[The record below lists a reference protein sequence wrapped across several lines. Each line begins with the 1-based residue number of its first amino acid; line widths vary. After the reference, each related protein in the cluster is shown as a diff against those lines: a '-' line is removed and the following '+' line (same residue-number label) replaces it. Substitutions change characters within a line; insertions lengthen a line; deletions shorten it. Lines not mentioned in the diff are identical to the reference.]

1 MTYGMTRYT
10 FSPAHRRGGKLV
22 QHTVSHCKLHRYVSA
37 CAEQPCQCVDE
48 PLLDHKHTAFSFMA
62 MSEMKHS
69 VVMVKSTL
77 ASPPLVPLDYS
88 LLLSICWCLLYS
100 FLKFSFIIPLRMLI
114 ILITECLLFSQYSI
128 ATTVICLTFTIRNII
143 QEQLHAALVLN
154 LCKMGNTAIIINT
167 SKTHTNYSNID

>member
-100 FLKFSFIIPLRMLI
+100 FLKFSFIIPLDQNTSYNVPI
-114 ILITECLLFSQYSI
+114 ILTIFHGWKSSYLTPTVLLCY
-128 ATTVICLTFTIRNII
+128 
-143 QEQLHAALVLN
+143 
-154 LCKMGNTAIIINT
+154 
-167 SKTHTNYSNID
+167 